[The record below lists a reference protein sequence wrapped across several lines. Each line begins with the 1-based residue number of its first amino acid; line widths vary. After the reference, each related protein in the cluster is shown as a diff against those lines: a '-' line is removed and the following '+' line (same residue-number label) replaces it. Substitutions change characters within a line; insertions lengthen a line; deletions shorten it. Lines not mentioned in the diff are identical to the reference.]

1 MANNILKADIE
12 VNAFDLSKDAMQ
24 RADELGI
31 KTKSSALEVT
41 ENIDVITML
50 PNDKAV
56 ENIFLKEGLL
66 EKISK
71 NTIVIESSTINPEV
85 SKKVSKAQRDE
96 YFYARCSRIGWCKR
110 S

>member
-1 MANNILKADIE
+1 
-12 VNAFDLSKDAMQ
+12 MQ

-31 KTKSSALEVT
+31 KTKSSASEVT
-41 ENIDVITML
+41 ENIDALITML

-85 SKKVSKAQRDE
+85 SKKVSKKQ
-96 YFYARCSRIGWCKR
+96 KR
-110 S
+110 